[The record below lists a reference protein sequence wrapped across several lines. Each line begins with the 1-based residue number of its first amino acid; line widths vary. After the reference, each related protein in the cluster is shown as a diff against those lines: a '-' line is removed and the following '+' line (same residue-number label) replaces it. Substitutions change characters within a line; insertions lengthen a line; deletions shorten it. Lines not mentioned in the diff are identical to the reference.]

1 MSAVLYGGLER
12 APFLCRIRNRR
23 TGRGSGAG
31 RRGVEHRAHSGG
43 EAGEQRRRCAAA
55 ARVHAMHD
63 VAAAPQREYPE
74 RLVARVDS
82 PREAT
87 FPIR

>member
-12 APFLCRIRNRR
+12 APALCRMQNRR

-31 RRGVEHRAHSGG
+31 RRSVEHRAHRGG
-43 EAGEQRRRCAAA
+43 EAGEQRRRRAVA
-55 ARVHAMHD
+55 ARVHAMLD
-63 VAAAPQREYPE
+63 VGTAPQREYPE